1 MEDVRPPDLPATPRS
16 SPPGPNRRGGWRS
29 VQIVEGFQ
37 ARFILT
43 NLSYL
48 TASLLGVAFVLF
60 SKPTWVLLTRPPGQD
75 TAATAST
82 FLLLHALVWP
92 TLVAIVLISAVHLTV
107 TTHKVAGPLVR
118 FRRVF
123 QQMADGNFRGPV
135 VLRDGDYLKTEAT
148 LLSSALATLERRD
161 AACRAALEQA
171 EKSRA
176 REAALVLEL
185 EQLRRTAAADQKN
198 LLAKG

>member
-92 TLVAIVLISAVHLTV
+92 TLVAIVLLGKWAFAAIRDYHRQS
-107 TTHKVAGPLVR
+107 
-118 FRRVF
+118 
-123 QQMADGNFRGPV
+123 ADGSDPV
-135 VLRDGDYLKTEAT
+135 FVA
-148 LLSSALATLERRD
+148 
-161 AACRAALEQA
+161 EQA
-171 EKSRA
+171 G
-176 REAALVLEL
+176 LPGVLEGDIWSG
-185 EQLRRTAAADQKN
+185 R
-198 LLAKG
+198 LAGSGRDVPA